1 MDQKISTTD
10 LSKLAMTAMGLSM
23 AGKNAKTAGAV
34 EGQFQ
39 KLLEQRTKPVQ
50 KTAQKPAEDPKAA
63 GKQDQDTTV
72 DQPAED
78 GTTQQPEAVEGQQ
91 TDVEKTDASV
101 EQAPMEDPLEQA
113 KRLAEL
119 GAVFFQPDENTIWI
133 NANLETGEIYGAYGP
148 KEYVVAMVDGQTENI
163 PIVDLEPQQLEQLQQ
178 IIGDL
183 KQMPSAEDPEADAML
198 EATDPTVEHGPA
210 QLLEKVVREQTGETV
225 KQVTEEVLTPAKTQ
239 EEDNEDIQVE
249 LVDVDQGQAA
259 KQVFQ
264 DVKAAPVKVGESFEP
279 QLAQDVNEQIT
290 AQVIPALEQGETR
303 VELQLTPEHLGTV
316 KVEIV
321 QSENGSLH
329 IAITAQNSQTRNL
342 LEKSADNLQSLL
354 ASRSQSTVRVE
365 VQRQEE
371 NQPQHNNYDGHNSQ
385 QQQQQQQEQHRPRSY
400 QDSQD
405 FLHQLRL
412 GLVDEAWE
420 EG

>member
-50 KTAQKPAEDPKAA
+50 KKAQKPAEDPKAA

-210 QLLEKVVREQTGETV
+210 QLLEKVVQEQTGETV

-290 AQVIPALEQGETR
+290 AQVIPAMEQGETR
-303 VELQLTPEHLGTV
+303 VKLQLTPEHLGTV

-385 QQQQQQQEQHRPRSY
+385 QQQQQQEQHRPRSY

>member
-198 EATDPTVEHGPA
+198 ESTDPTVEHGPA
-210 QLLEKVVREQTGETV
+210 QLLEKVVQEQTGETV

-290 AQVIPALEQGETR
+290 AQVIPAMEQGETR

-385 QQQQQQQEQHRPRSY
+385 QQQQQQEQHRPRSY